1 MTMGGKQPSSRR
13 LRGDTRHV
21 AFVLSTAVERALL
34 SVLHEL
40 EMEQVQRASWDQ
52 AFRRLLAMAGRAVE
66 EDEPQ

>member
-1 MTMGGKQPSSRR
+1 MTMGGSQPGRR
-13 LRGDTRHV
+13 LRADTRHV
-21 AFVLSTAVERALL
+21 AFVLSPAVERALL

-52 AFRRLLAMAGRAVE
+52 AFRRLLALAGRPVE